1 MTRARDTA
9 GIIGSS
15 TLTIDGSSN
24 IGIGSTI
31 PDAKLDIAGI
41 VSATSF
47 YGTTF
52 YGDISG
58 TTATFTGNVSIGGT
72 LTYEDVTNV
81 DSVGLITARNGIIV
95 TGVATATSFSGSGA
109 NITGVPYANLTGI
122 STHILG
128 DTTPQLGGNLDIN
141 GKYITG
147 TGGVNI
153 TGIVT
158 ASAFIDDG
166 TNLLTEINTK
176 ATTGKAIAMAMIFG

>member
-15 TLTIDGSSN
+15 TLTIDGSNN

-31 PDAKLDIAGI
+31 PDAKLDVIGI

-47 YGTTF
+47 FGNITGTA
-52 YGDISG
+52 
-58 TTATFTGNVSIGGT
+58 ATFTGNVSIGGT

-122 STHILG
+122 STSIVG
-128 DTTPQLGGNLDIN
+128 DASPRLGGNLDIN
-141 GKYITG
+141 GRYITG

-153 TGIVT
+153 TGVVT
-158 ASAFIDDG
+158 ASAFVDDG
-166 TNLLTEINTK
+166 TNLLTAINTK